1 MLCEVVS
8 SPSLEVCKRLSV
20 GVNFSQLC
28 GELQALDG
36 VEVDG
41 GWLERMSFKIFSTPE
56 SLEFHL
62 SVRGQA
68 LQTCS

>member
-36 VEVDG
+36 GGG
-41 GWLERMSFKIFSTPE
+41 GWGVAGKDVF
-56 SLEFHL
+56 
-62 SVRGQA
+62 
-68 LQTCS
+68 